1 MSAKF
6 IRIVSFIQLIAFCQ
20 LSLFPL
26 LSLAKDEPLNA
37 NPDQYISVK
46 SPSLKDYNIPLRLLG
61 APTPISL
68 KGSDDQFEIGFNF
81 HIDELVTKAEL
92 NLAYSYSKALLNELS
107 QIDILVNGQLIE
119 SLSVDSSQ
127 GDKVLTKVI
136 TIPAQL
142 IADKNTIKFQ
152 FNGHYASECEDPKDS
167 RLWAIID
174 NASTLK
180 LAVNRFHLKNNLNHF
195 PHPYVDDQSLRK
207 GKLPFSFIGNV
218 DRNTLEAAGVL
229 ASYFGTSEYG
239 THRYEAL
246 FNDIPKSGHGVLFV
260 SDVNQLSL
268 LGINFPE
275 EVGILEVTNPRD
287 PYGKLLIFNAKNGS
301 FTKINVTNLINNVGK
316 LEGDRINFTKA
327 PTIAKREPYDSS
339 AWISGKRPLKFSEI
353 IPSSDNL
360 GSSGYGDSRIPL
372 AFELPPDLFGL
383 TYKDGVDFHLKYQYT
398 VLEKNPN
405 AQLIIYDEKKFIKQL
420 PLFPQVK
427 NDSYKFLQP
436 LLGSRANQPTTIDN
450 NTFFNQVSFSTP
462 VTNQVNNVQLRSYF
476 NYDTQPVL
484 NCNVAPEQTS
494 LYKQNIDP
502 NSTVD
507 ISKLSHFI
515 KMPNLY
521 SFSQKGFPY
530 SVMADLSD
538 TAIIIPSSPNQS
550 EVTSYLNVLGF
561 LGSTVKNP
569 AYNMSLRLD
578 NDFKD
583 IEQKNLI
590 YLGMNNESML
600 YKTWKIERYLS
611 RFYSGSTQDGFT
623 AKIKNFFNFFQAD
636 DGIHS
641 LKNHSK
647 AAFLVSFKSP
657 YNSNK
662 SVVVFASQ
670 DPANLTA
677 ITDALQEKASK
688 GIYIKGSISEFTNKS
703 INAADVA
710 ETYYV
715 GKLKPFESIFWY
727 FKNHPLTLTGL
738 TFFALFIISLILY
751 FALRMNVKKRVSHH

>member
-1 MSAKF
+1 MPAKF

-20 LSLFPL
+20 LSLLPL
-26 LSLAKDEPLNA
+26 ISVAKDEPLNA
-37 NPDQYISVK
+37 NPDQYISIK
-46 SPSLKDYNIPLRLLG
+46 SPSQKDYDIPLRLLG

-68 KGSDDQFEIGFNF
+68 KGSADQFEVGFNF

-92 NLAYSYSKALLNELS
+92 KIAYSYSKALLNELS

-127 GDKVLTKVI
+127 GDKVLKKSI
-136 TIPAQL
+136 TIPSQL

-152 FNGHYASECEDPKDS
+152 FNGHYATECEDPKDS

-174 NASTLK
+174 NSSTIK
-180 LAVNRFHLKNNLNHF
+180 LSVNRFHLKNNLNHF

-218 DRNTLEAAGVL
+218 DRNTLEAAGIL

-239 THRYEAL
+239 AHQHEAL

-260 SDVNQLSL
+260 SDVTQLSAF
-268 LGINFPE
+268 GINFPE
-275 EVGILEVTNPRD
+275 DAGIVEVTNPKD
-287 PYGKLLIFNAKNGS
+287 PYGKLLVFNAKNGS
-301 FTKINVTNLINNVGK
+301 FTKVNVANLINNIGK
-316 LEGDRINFTKA
+316 LDGEKTNFTKA
-327 PTIAKREPYDSS
+327 PTLPKREPYDSA
-339 AWISGKRPLKFSEI
+339 AWISGKGPLKFSEI
-353 IPSSDNL
+353 IPSSENL

-372 AFELPPDLFGL
+372 TFELPPDLFTL
-383 TYKDGVDFHLKYQYT
+383 TYKDGVDFNLKYQYT
-398 VLEKNPN
+398 ALEKNPN
-405 AQLIIYDEKKFIKQL
+405 AQLILYDEKKYIKQL
-420 PLFPQVK
+420 PLFPLVK
-427 NDSYKFLQP
+427 NDSYKFLP
-436 LLGSRANQPTTIDN
+436 RFLGKGPNLPTPIDN
-450 NTFFNQVSFSTP
+450 NTFSNQIQFNTP
-462 VTNQVNNVQLRSYF
+462 VTNQANNVQLRSYF

-484 NCNVAPEQTS
+484 NCNVAPLQTS

-521 SFSQKGFPY
+521 SFSQKAFPF

-538 TAIIIPSSPNQS
+538 TGIIIPASPNQS
-550 EVTSYLNVLGF
+550 EITSYLNVLGF
-561 LGSTVKNP
+561 LGSSIKAP

-590 YLGMNNESML
+590 YLGMNNDSML
-600 YKTWKIERYLS
+600 YKTWKIERYLN
-611 RFYSGSTQDGFT
+611 RFYSGSSQVDIIS
-623 AKIKNFFNFFQAD
+623 KIKSFFNFFESEN
-636 DGIHS
+636 GTHS

-647 AAFLVSFKSP
+647 AAFLISFKSP
-657 YNSNK
+657 YYKNK
-662 SVVVFASQ
+662 SVVVLASQ
-670 DPANLTA
+670 DPSNLIA
-677 ITDALQEKASK
+677 ITDALGEKASK
-688 GIYIKGSISEFTNKS
+688 GIFIKGSISEFINKS
-703 INAADVA
+703 INAADVS

-727 FKNHPLTLTGL
+727 FKNHPLILTGL
-738 TFFALFIISLILY
+738 TFFALFIMSLILY
-751 FALRMNVKKRVSHH
+751 FALRINVKKRIPHH